1 MKYTISR
8 TEIADACVRKII
20 LYISENFG
28 KDVALKKIE
37 KLEAQIV
44 LLENNPYLGIEPKD
58 LILKRQGYRV
68 LTVSKNLIFYK
79 IDEYQKSI
87 IIHAVLDQR
96 QDYLNIL
103 RGL

>member
-1 MKYTISR
+1 M
-8 TEIADACVRKII
+8 
-20 LYISENFG
+20 
-28 KDVALKKIE
+28 IE
-37 KLEAQIV
+37 KLGAQID

-68 LTVSKNLIFYK
+68 LTISKNLIFYK

-96 QDYLNIL
+96 QDYLNII